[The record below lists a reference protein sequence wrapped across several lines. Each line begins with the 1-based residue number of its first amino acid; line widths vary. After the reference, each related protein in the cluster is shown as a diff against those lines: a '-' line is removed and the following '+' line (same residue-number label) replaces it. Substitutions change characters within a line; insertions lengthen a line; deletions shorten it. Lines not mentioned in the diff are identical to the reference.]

1 MPSPVGRRKATS
13 VSRFDAEAA
22 YADSIFRQALGDS
35 AGCVAALERALEFD
49 PTYAPAVLS
58 LGSVEYQRGREAAGR
73 ELFRSLLALPAETPD
88 LSEIIDEAGSFLIE
102 RQAYAEALEL
112 FRAAAQRFPR
122 VAALHS
128 GYGCCA
134 GHQGLHDDAIL
145 AATRALELEPDRS
158 EFVSD
163 LGWILCEAGRLNEAE
178 EILARAVGMDPG
190 NELAAEN
197 LRICRERASR
207 AKIVE

>member
-1 MPSPVGRRKATS
+1 
-13 VSRFDAEAA
+13 
-22 YADSIFRQALGDS
+22 
-35 AGCVAALERALEFD
+35 
-49 PTYAPAVLS
+49 
-58 LGSVEYQRGREAAGR
+58 
-73 ELFRSLLALPAETPD
+73 
-88 LSEIIDEAGSFLIE
+88 
-102 RQAYAEALEL
+102 L

-145 AATRALELEPDRS
+145 AAKRALELEPDRS

-163 LGWILCEAGRLNEAE
+163 LGWILRETGRLDEAE
-178 EILARAVGMDPG
+178 ETLARAVGMDPG

-197 LRICRERASR
+197 LRICRERATR